1 MENILIVDDNK
12 DLCDILSDNLVGV
25 GYGVRTL
32 QCGER
37 VLDEVEKHTPDLIL
51 LDMQLPDTDGLTLL
65 KQLKPHEKNFVVMI
79 LTGHG
84 DIKTS
89 VKAIKFGASDYL
101 TKPFKF
107 DELLSVIKYALR
119 NRKLEEDKS
128 CRNLSVDNSKD
139 PGAIIGANRKMKQIL
154 KQVRMIA
161 PTNMT
166 VLIQG
171 ESGVGKELIAQM
183 IHQESP
189 RCNMPFIPIDCGAI
203 PETLM
208 EGELFGSTK
217 GAYTG
222 AYANKSGKFV
232 QADKGTI
239 FLDEITNLSST
250 AQAKLLRVLESRKI
264 WPLGSDKSIDVD
276 VRIVVA
282 TNINLLREV
291 ENSNFREDLFYRL
304 NEFSIQVPSLRERQD
319 DISIIGMH
327 FINIANTEF
336 SKRVRKIS
344 NEAMELLINYNWPG
358 NIRELKNIIK
368 MSVLTAE
375 SDTIIA
381 DDLPASFVLHCN
393 QRKQQSSP
401 PPAGIENCFF
411 DNEVRKTEESLI
423 RYALSQTGGSRIKA
437 AEFLQINRKALYRK
451 MKRLGIN

>member
-1 MENILIVDDNK
+1 MENILIIDDNK
-12 DLCDILSDNLVGV
+12 DLCDILTDKLDGA
-25 GYGVRTL
+25 GYGVKTL

-37 VLDEVEKHTPDLIL
+37 VLDVVEKFTPNLIL
-51 LDMQLPDTDGLTLL
+51 LDMRLPDTDGLTLL
-65 KQLKPHEKNFVVMI
+65 KQLKSYGRNFVVII
-79 LTGHG
+79 LTAYG
-84 DIKTS
+84 DIETA
-89 VKAIKFGASDYL
+89 VKAIRFGASDYL

-107 DELLSVIKYALR
+107 DELLIVIKSALS

-128 CRNLSVDNSKD
+128 YRNSSADNSKD
-139 PGAIIGANRKMKQIL
+139 LEMIIGANRKMKQIL
-154 KQVRMIA
+154 KQVKIVA
-161 PTNMT
+161 PTNTT

-183 IHQESP
+183 LHEESP

-203 PETLM
+203 PEALV
-208 EGELFGSTK
+208 EGELFGCKK

-232 QADKGTI
+232 LADKGTI

-264 WPLGSDKSIDVD
+264 WPLGGDKAIDID

-282 TNINLLREV
+282 TNTNILREV

-304 NEFSIQVPSLRERQD
+304 NEFSIQVPPLRERKD
-319 DISIIGMH
+319 DISIIGTH
-327 FINIANTEF
+327 FINIANAEF
-336 SKRVRKIS
+336 SKQVKETS
-344 NEAMELLINYNWPG
+344 DEAMELLINYNWPG

-375 SDTIIA
+375 TNTIMS
-381 DDLPASFVLHCN
+381 DDLPDSFVLHCN
-393 QRKQQSSP
+393 KRKQQSSP
-401 PPAGIENCFF
+401 PSGTEDCSFN
-411 DNEVRKTEESLI
+411 NEVRKTEESVI
-423 RYALSQTGGSRIKA
+423 RYALSQTGGSKIKT